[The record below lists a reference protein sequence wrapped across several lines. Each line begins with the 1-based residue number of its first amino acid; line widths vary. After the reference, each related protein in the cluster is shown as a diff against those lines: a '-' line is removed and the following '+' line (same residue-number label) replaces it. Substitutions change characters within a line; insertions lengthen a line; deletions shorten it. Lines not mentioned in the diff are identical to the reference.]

1 MKTLALKK
9 IEERKTF
16 ILKRIKHRAIQ
27 YNNGEIS
34 FEEFLD
40 YKKDYETQFR
50 GYVRAFWDIEV
61 LTDEE
66 REQIINQFSF
76 DVLELKKEI

>member
-9 IEERKTF
+9 IEERGNF
-16 ILKRIKHRAIQ
+16 LIKRIKHRAIQ

-66 REQIINQFSF
+66 QERIINQFNF

>member
-1 MKTLALKK
+1 MK
-9 IEERKTF
+9 
-16 ILKRIKHRAIQ
+16 
-27 YNNGEIS
+27 N
-34 FEEFLD
+34 FLII
-40 YKKDYETQFR
+40 KKDYETQFR

-66 REQIINQFSF
+66 RERIINQFNF

>member
-1 MKTLALKK
+1 MKTLALQK
-9 IEERKTF
+9 IRERGNF
-16 ILKRIKHRAIQ
+16 LIKRIKHRAIQ

-40 YKKDYETQFR
+40 YKKDYEAQFR
-50 GYVRAFWDIEV
+50 GYVRAFCDIEV

-66 REQIINQFSF
+66 RERIINQFNF

>member
-1 MKTLALKK
+1 MKTLALQK
-9 IEERKTF
+9 IRERRYF
-16 ILKRIKHRAIQ
+16 LIKRIKHRAIQ
-27 YNNGEIS
+27 YNDGEIS
-34 FEEFLD
+34 FEEFID

-66 REQIINQFSF
+66 LERIINQFNL

>member
-1 MKTLALKK
+1 MKTLALQK
-9 IEERKTF
+9 IKERKNF
-16 ILKRIKHRAIQ
+16 LIKRIKHRAIQ

-40 YKKDYETQFR
+40 YKNDYETQFR

-66 REQIINQFSF
+66 REQIINQFNF

>member
-1 MKTLALKK
+1 MKTLVLEK
-9 IEERKTF
+9 IEERRMFT
-16 ILKRIKHRAIQ
+16 LKRIKHRAIQ

-40 YKKDYETQFR
+40 YKKNYEIQFR
-50 GYVRAFWDIEV
+50 VYVNAFLDIEI
-61 LTDEE
+61 LTCKE
-66 REQIINQFSF
+66 RERIMNQFSL